1 MKFVINPYREVIF
14 ASVIFGMTGIF
25 VKYLDLPATS
35 VAFFRLAV
43 PTILVGIRMFYN
55 QKVFWRKGDVK
66 TLLILSVLNALRMYL
81 YFV

>member
-1 MKFVINPYREVIF
+1 MKFFLNPYREVII
-14 ASVIFGMTGIF
+14 ASIIFGMTGIF

-43 PTILVGIRMFYN
+43 PTILVGIWMVYS
-55 QKVFWRKGDVK
+55 QKVFWKKGDVK
-66 TLLILSVLNALRMYL
+66 TLLILSVLNTLRMYL